1 VAVTD
6 LDAEEAAQAETQSQ
20 AQAQSAQDGAALGA
34 REPAYR
40 RVTVHEQG
48 HAHPDP
54 HSHSHVHSQSHSHDP
69 LHSDDHAHS
78 HGHPH
83 PHLHESLPDGD
94 PAHVHSHD
102 GVLAHS
108 HVHEHLHD
116 GDHLHVHTHV
126 RDHPHDHDHDHDH
139 GSEHVTSITLEQDI
153 LAKNQLLAERNRGW
167 LAGRS
172 ILALNLMSS
181 PGAGKTTLLERTIH
195 DLGATLPLTVIEGD
209 QATLNDA
216 ERIRAT
222 GARVVQINTGTG
234 CHLDAEMASR
244 ALTQLDPPMHSV
256 LMIENVGNL
265 VCPALFDLGERA
277 KVLIL
282 SVTEGEDKPI
292 KYPHMFRAC
301 SLLLLNKI
309 DLLPYLRFDVGRC
322 IDYARRVNPQIE
334 ILQVS
339 AQSGEGMEAWYGW
352 VRALRV
358 LGGRLEG

>member
-1 VAVTD
+1 M
-6 LDAEEAAQAETQSQ
+6 
-20 AQAQSAQDGAALGA
+20 
-34 REPAYR
+34 
-40 RVTVHEQG
+40 TVHEQG
-48 HAHPDP
+48 HAHPHP
-54 HSHSHVHSQSHSHDP
+54 HNHTHAHGQSHSHDP

-78 HGHPH
+78 DGHTHPH
-83 PHLHESLPDGD
+83 PHEHVPDGD
-94 PAHVHSHD
+94 PAH
-102 GVLAHS
+102 AHS
-108 HVHEHLHD
+108 HGHEHSHD
-116 GDHLHVHTHV
+116 GDHLHGHTHV
-126 RDHPHDHDHDHDH
+126 HDHPHDHDHR
-139 GSEHVTSITLEQDI
+139 GEHVTSITLEQDI

-322 IDYARRVNPQIE
+322 MDYARRVNPQIE

-352 VRALRV
+352 VRALRA
-358 LGGRLEG
+358 LGR

>member
-1 VAVTD
+1 MCTTCGCSNTQGAAVTD
-6 LDAEEAAQAETQSQ
+6 LDAEEAAQAGTQSQ
-20 AQAQSAQDGAALGA
+20 AQAAQDGAALGA

-40 RVTVHEQG
+40 RVSEYEQG
-48 HAHPDP
+48 HVHPHP
-54 HSHSHVHSQSHSHDP
+54 HGHSHVHGQSHAHDS
-69 LHSDDHAHS
+69 LHSDDDVHSLDHS
-78 HGHPH
+78 HPH
-83 PHLHESLPDGD
+83 SHE
-94 PAHVHSHD
+94 HEHSHD
-102 GVLAHS
+102 GEHS
-108 HVHEHLHD
+108 HA
-116 GDHLHVHTHV
+116 HTHAH
-126 RDHPHDHDHDHDH
+126 DHPHVHDHER
-139 GSEHVTSITLEQDI
+139 EHVTSITLERDI

-181 PGAGKTTLLERTIH
+181 PGAGKTTLLERTIR
-195 DLGATLPLTVIEGD
+195 DLGETFPLSVIEGD

-256 LMIENVGNL
+256 VMIENVGNL
-265 VCPALFDLGERA
+265 VCPALFDLGEKA

-309 DLLPYLRFDVGRC
+309 DLLPHLRFDVEQC

-339 AQSGEGMEAWYGW
+339 AQSGEGMEAWYAW
-352 VRALRV
+352 LRAREERAASMQV
-358 LGGRLEG
+358 

>member
-1 VAVTD
+1 MCTTCGCSNTQGAAVTD

-20 AQAQSAQDGAALGA
+20 AQSQAQLQSAQDGAALGA
-34 REPAYR
+34 REPVYR
-40 RVTVHEQG
+40 RVTVHEQD
-48 HAHPDP
+48 HAHPHP
-54 HSHSHVHSQSHSHDP
+54 HSHSHVHGQSHSHDVDP
-69 LHSDDHAHS
+69 LHGHTHAH
-78 HGHPH
+78 
-83 PHLHESLPDGD
+83 
-94 PAHVHSHD
+94 
-102 GVLAHS
+102 
-108 HVHEHLHD
+108 
-116 GDHLHVHTHV
+116 
-126 RDHPHDHDHDHDH
+126 DHPHDHNH
-139 GSEHVTSITLEQDI
+139 GSEHGTSITLEQDI

-222 GARVVQINTGTG
+222 GARVVQVNTGTG

-309 DLLPYLRFDVGRC
+309 DLLPYLRFDVERC

-352 VRALRV
+352 VGALRAA
-358 LGGRLEG
+358 GA

>member
-1 VAVTD
+1 MCTTCGCSNTQGAAVTD
-6 LDAEEAAQAETQSQ
+6 LDAEEAAQAGTQSQ
-20 AQAQSAQDGAALGA
+20 AQAAQDGAALGA

-40 RVTVHEQG
+40 RVSEYEQG
-48 HAHPDP
+48 HVHPHP
-54 HSHSHVHSQSHSHDP
+54 HGHSHVHGQSHAHDS
-69 LHSDDHAHS
+69 LHSDDHVHSLDHS
-78 HGHPH
+78 HPQS
-83 PHLHESLPDGD
+83 HE
-94 PAHVHSHD
+94 HEHSHD
-102 GVLAHS
+102 GDHS
-108 HVHEHLHD
+108 HA
-116 GDHLHVHTHV
+116 HTHAH
-126 RDHPHDHDHDHDH
+126 DHPHVHDHER
-139 GSEHVTSITLEQDI
+139 EHVTSITLERDI

-181 PGAGKTTLLERTIH
+181 PGAGKTTLLERTIR
-195 DLGATLPLTVIEGD
+195 DLGETFPLSVIEGD

-234 CHLDAEMASR
+234 CHLDAQMASR

-256 LMIENVGNL
+256 VMIENVGNL
-265 VCPALFDLGERA
+265 VCPALFDLGEKA

-309 DLLPYLRFDVGRC
+309 DLLPHLRFDVEQC

-339 AQSGEGMEAWYGW
+339 AQSGEGMEAWYAW
-352 VRALRV
+352 LRAREERAASMQV
-358 LGGRLEG
+358 